1 MYIAKILKEKNIA
14 EYLLYMW
21 QVEDIIRAYHLDID
35 ELKANYLSKFKVT
48 GEQEKELEEWYS
60 NLIDMM
66 RSENVQK
73 SGHLQINKN
82 IILILTDLHLQL
94 LHSPKFPFYSAAYY
108 KALPYIVEL
117 RNKGDKKDIPELE
130 NCFDALYGVMMLKLQ
145 KKEVSEETSRAV
157 ADITKLLGLLSD
169 YYKQDKA
176 GTLKFD

>member
-1 MYIAKILKEKNIA
+1 MYIAKILKDKNIA

-35 ELKANYLSKFKVT
+35 ELKDKYLNRFETK
-48 GEQEKELEEWYS
+48 GENEKELVEWYS
-60 NLIDMM
+60 YLIDMM
-66 RSENVQK
+66 RAENVQT

-82 IILILTDLHLQL
+82 IIITLTDLHLQL
-94 LHSPKFPFYSAAYY
+94 LKSPKFPFYSAAYY
-108 KALPYIVEL
+108 KALPYIIEL

-145 KKEVSEETSRAV
+145 KKPISDETNRAV
-157 ADITKLLGLLSD
+157 ADITKLLSMLSE

-176 GTLKFD
+176 GTLKFE

>member
-1 MYIAKILKEKNIA
+1 
-14 EYLLYMW
+14 
-21 QVEDIIRAYHLDID
+21 
-35 ELKANYLSKFKVT
+35 
-48 GEQEKELEEWYS
+48 
-60 NLIDMM
+60 MM
-66 RSENVQK
+66 RSENVQQ

-145 KKEVSEETSRAV
+145 KKKSARTPH
-157 ADITKLLGLLSD
+157 G
-169 YYKQDKA
+169 Q
-176 GTLKFD
+176 

>member
-1 MYIAKILKEKNIA
+1 MYIAKILKEQNIA

-21 QVEDIIRAYHLDID
+21 QVEDIIRAYHLNLD
-35 ELKANYLSKFKVT
+35 ELKTNYLSKFNAS
-48 GEQEKELEEWYS
+48 GEKEKELEEWYS

-66 RSENVQK
+66 RSENVQQ